1 MNTFELIRIQPAET
15 SNPMFF
21 IWNEKEEHWCR
32 LSEAELAKAIPG
44 YRELSEKARMKRFR
58 KYLDSKEIVDCG
70 ILPEDLPNTRHFR
83 GPDGKKRVL
92 TQEELRA
99 GAEALLALGTLFPD
113 PAPGWELL
121 ADLLT
126 GLWCAEL
133 RKAEPEFRSVTTIPL
148 DTAELRRLF
157 KLLVK
162 TSVPRKRWRRGK
174 FRIWRRA
181 VLDYGE
187 RPDTLPLHIQDFTQ
201 IKRKVPGRKPLR
213 MPAAYS
219 NTLVLMIGANSEQ
232 LREAEPFLEN
242 AGVLMMGCAGNTWGG
257 RRISRGDLSALD
269 PAVAE
274 QLQEKRT
281 LAAAVLTSWWAEGRA
296 STARSI
302 VQAAKRALGKPDSR
316 FISVIYDPKILG
328 KAIRYQVLL
337 AFLSILEEYGIL
349 ESEALASYQ
358 AAVKQAY
365 DPDPEPEVPI
375 RHAEDPEVFLEIM
388 RALAAKGPIVGPEER
403 FCRGDKALGAWRD
416 ISGVRHLVLL
426 EGTWKK
432 TYARAAHAME
442 GLDLSFLKQD
452 GWERALQKKLAEA
465 GYLKCPSAGYRYR
478 FDLLGTG
485 ERDKTYVVAIP
496 QHLLEA

>member
-1 MNTFELIRIQPAET
+1 M
-15 SNPMFF
+15 
-21 IWNEKEEHWCR
+21 
-32 LSEAELAKAIPG
+32 
-44 YRELSEKARMKRFR
+44 
-58 KYLDSKEIVDCG
+58 
-70 ILPEDLPNTRHFR
+70 
-83 GPDGKKRVL
+83 
-92 TQEELRA
+92 
-99 GAEALLALGTLFPD
+99 
-113 PAPGWELL
+113 
-121 ADLLT
+121 
-126 GLWCAEL
+126 
-133 RKAEPEFRSVTTIPL
+133 
-148 DTAELRRLF
+148 
-157 KLLVK
+157 
-162 TSVPRKRWRRGK
+162 
-174 FRIWRRA
+174 
-181 VLDYGE
+181 
-187 RPDTLPLHIQDFTQ
+187 
-201 IKRKVPGRKPLR
+201 
-213 MPAAYS
+213 
-219 NTLVLMIGANSEQ
+219 
-232 LREAEPFLEN
+232 
-242 AGVLMMGCAGNTWGG
+242 
-257 RRISRGDLSALD
+257 
-269 PAVAE
+269 
-274 QLQEKRT
+274 
-281 LAAAVLTSWWAEGRA
+281 
-296 STARSI
+296 
-302 VQAAKRALGKPDSR
+302 
-316 FISVIYDPKILG
+316 IYDPKILG